1 MKPST
6 TRDLVTQ
13 LVTNDIPHIQA
24 RLSGLETQGK
34 ITIALVLGL
43 VLAVVGG
50 AIAVLVGE

>member
-1 MKPST
+1 MKPAT
-6 TRDLVTQ
+6 TRDLVNQ

-43 VLAVVGG
+43 VLAVVAG

>member
-1 MKPST
+1 MKPAT

-43 VLAVVGG
+43 VLAVVAG
-50 AIAVLVGE
+50 AITG